1 MDAHGVSQNEVARRA
16 SVSRSHVSEIIAGKA
31 TPSAKVLHRL
41 HGVLYRRSSKEERV
55 MPVDVQVL
63 AWRKGARS
71 GVVAPGGLISAV
83 WRRRLAAAGVC
94 GGHWHNVHS
103 PPLNARYGHPRAR
116 AIAGLG
122 SIGGLT
128 SLQLCRQETSPA
140 ASGSEGMGEEE
151 ICCRDCGQSSPPNN
165 WPRHRNSLRHRRQ
178 ILRPRPWGWGRERGQ
193 ATERF
198 WPGRRG
204 AGGCTDART

>member
-16 SVSRSHVSEIIAGKA
+16 SVSRSHLSEIIAGKA
-31 TPSAKVLHRL
+31 TPWAKVLHWL

-94 GGHWHNVHS
+94 GGH
-103 PPLNARYGHPRAR
+103 
-116 AIAGLG
+116 
-122 SIGGLT
+122 
-128 SLQLCRQETSPA
+128 
-140 ASGSEGMGEEE
+140 
-151 ICCRDCGQSSPPNN
+151 
-165 WPRHRNSLRHRRQ
+165 
-178 ILRPRPWGWGRERGQ
+178 
-193 ATERF
+193 
-198 WPGRRG
+198 
-204 AGGCTDART
+204 